1 LPKNQAYKMVLD
13 SNNEGWKMLFN
24 NIQFRN

>member
-13 SNNEGWKMLFN
+13 SNNESWKMSFN
-24 NIQFRN
+24 NIN